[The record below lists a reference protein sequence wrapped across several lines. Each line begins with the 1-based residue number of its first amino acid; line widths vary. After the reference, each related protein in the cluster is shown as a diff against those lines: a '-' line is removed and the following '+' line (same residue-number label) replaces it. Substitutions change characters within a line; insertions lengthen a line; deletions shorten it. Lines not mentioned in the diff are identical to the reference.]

1 MRHTNINEA
10 TLPATKGVIY
20 HLSVTAKDVANNI
33 IVVGDPERVPKIAEL
48 VFDSS
53 KDIFRKDHR
62 GLCVMTGFTKD
73 DHMRLSVITHGMGT
87 GSAEIVLNEI
97 LALKAIDINTRKP
110 VPVTEPLNI
119 IRIGTSGALQETTE
133 LGTSIITKYSIG
145 LDNTGLFY
153 DLPAQNEEVGK
164 LETIVDGLFN
174 KAVSNSCRHKGN
186 IHAYVSIPHPQ
197 MVEAIKH
204 AAEKRNLKH
213 KLGITTTV
221 PGFFN
226 CQGRLLFEELPE
238 TVESID
244 KLLDFEFNGIH
255 PENLEMEVSILSLIS
270 SGLKWVRFGAV
281 CMAIAN
287 RRLNTFATDVAS
299 NLDPTVLT
307 AVDALREM
315 SKIPL

>member
-1 MRHTNINEA
+1 MATNLNES
-10 TLPATKGVIY
+10 TLPATDGVIY
-20 HLSVTAKDVANNI
+20 HLAVTAADVANNI

-48 VFDSS
+48 VFD
-53 KDIFRKDHR
+53 KEKNIFRKDHR
-62 GLCVMTGFTKD
+62 GLCVMTGYTKGD
-73 DHMRLSVITHGMGT
+73 GMRLSVITHGMGT

-97 LALKAIDINTRKP
+97 LALKAIDIKTRTPIEVKEP
-110 VPVTEPLNI
+110 VNI
-119 IRIGTSGALQETTE
+119 IRIGTSGALQETTK

-153 DLPAQNEEVGK
+153 DIPAQSEEV
-164 LETIVDGLFN
+164 LELEKIVDGLFN
-174 KAVSNSCRHKGN
+174 KAVSDSCRYKGC
-186 IHAYVSIPHPQ
+186 IHAYVSCPDPR
-197 MVEAIKH
+197 MVDAIERASK
-204 AAEKRNLKH
+204 KNGLLH

-244 KLLDFEFNGIH
+244 KLLNFNFHGVQ

-270 SGLKWVRFGAV
+270 SGLKWVRFGAI

-287 RRLNTFATDVAS
+287 RRLNTFASDVES
-299 NLDPTVLT
+299 SLDPTVLT

-315 SKIPL
+315 SKVPL

>member
-133 LGTSIITKYSIG
+133 L
-145 LDNTGLFY
+145 
-153 DLPAQNEEVGK
+153 AQNEEVGK